1 VWSNHTQ
8 FCLLSDTAGYRRGRI
23 VVLQPFIR
31 HRHGKIHSPGAAT
44 SSEPEWRF
52 PLACAPKFRMELG
65 CTIGRLQRW
74 PGAGWRGRRPVG
86 QGAYPSECAQTG
98 SDPSQD
104 SPLAS
109 GDLSR
114 LLAVTRSKMPSFGIF
129 PKFRAQA
136 AGRGAA
142 SAVWAP
148 PTRAFVSRGNAKILY
163 PILVALALFP

>member
-65 CTIGRLQRW
+65 LAQSVVC
-74 PGAGWRGRRPVG
+74 RG
-86 QGAYPSECAQTG
+86 
-98 SDPSQD
+98 
-104 SPLAS
+104 
-109 GDLSR
+109 
-114 LLAVTRSKMPSFGIF
+114 
-129 PKFRAQA
+129 
-136 AGRGAA
+136 GRG
-142 SAVWAP
+142 
-148 PTRAFVSRGNAKILY
+148 
-163 PILVALALFP
+163 LVGMVGVR